1 MITEIS
7 RFIDKLKLQGYQD
20 GQIDRMVEGMSDS
33 QLYKQAGNGVT
44 VNVIEAIGR
53 NLCLADQELEQKE
66 TGKEQ

>member
-1 MITEIS
+1 MITGTI
-7 RFIDKLKLQGYQD
+7 RFIDLLKLQGYQD
-20 GQIDRMVEGMSDS
+20 DQIDRMVEGMSDS

>member
-1 MITEIS
+1 MITGTI
-7 RFIDKLKLQGYQD
+7 RFIDLLKLQGYQD

>member
-1 MITEIS
+1 MITGTI
-7 RFIDKLKLQGYQD
+7 RFIDLLKLQGYQD
-20 GQIDRMVEGMSDS
+20 DQIDRMVEGMSDS
-33 QLYKQAGNGVT
+33 QLYMQAGNGVT